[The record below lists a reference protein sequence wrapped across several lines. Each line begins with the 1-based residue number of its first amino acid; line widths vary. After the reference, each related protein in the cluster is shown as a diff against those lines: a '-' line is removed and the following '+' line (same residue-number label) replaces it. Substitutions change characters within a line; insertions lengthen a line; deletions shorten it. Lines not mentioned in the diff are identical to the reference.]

1 MAVQESQGN
10 EKVPKK
16 GKGQLLTGKYKW
28 YVVGGLGLIAVLV
41 FVFVRKS
48 NANASGGNGTTG
60 ATTAM
65 DPATQA
71 ALQSAL
77 QGQSA
82 AGYSYQAATGPQGVP
97 GPAGPAGPA
106 GAAGAAG
113 KAGAPGPA
121 GKPAPKPPAPKPAPK
136 PASTAHYYTVKS
148 GDSLSKIASQFHIAG
163 GWQALYNSNR
173 SAVGSN
179 PNLIHPG
186 LRLKIP

>member
-1 MAVQESQGN
+1 MAIEEQQGN
-10 EKVPKK
+10 EKTPKK
-16 GKGQLLTGKYKW
+16 GKLLTGKYKW

-48 NANASGGNGTTG
+48 NANSTGGTTTGG
-60 ATTAM
+60 ATTSM

-77 QGQSA
+77 QAQSA
-82 AGYSYQAATGPQGVP
+82 AGYQYQAATGPQGVP
-97 GPAGPAGPA
+97 GPVGPIGPT
-106 GAAGAAG
+106 GAAG
-113 KAGAPGPA
+113 KAGTPGTP
-121 GKPAPKPPAPKPAPK
+121 GKPGTTPKPAPKPAPK
-136 PASTAHYYTVKS
+136 PSSTNHTYTVKS

-186 LRLKIP
+186 QRLKIP